1 MKAQVTFGIV
11 VLLALVMTS
20 WGAPVHMDIHKDH
33 VITMDFVDVSVDG
46 ADLIMH
52 CKNDED
58 TEVVIKEDYSLWV
71 GDEQVSLT
79 PSEEKLVMDFYNATF
94 SLIQDALRIA
104 RKGVR
109 LGLKGAK
116 IGLSAAFNAIVAA
129 VMGEDEDSIEAR
141 VEEKTSQIEEEANR
155 LEREANGIE
164 ERADEVEELLKKMFR
179 TIPAL
184 QKLGCVEE

>member
-20 WGAPVHMDIHKDH
+20 WGAPVHVDIHKDH
-33 VITMDFVDVSVDG
+33 VLTVDFVDVSVDG

-79 PSEEKLVMDFYNATF
+79 PSEEKLVMDYYNATF
-94 SLIQDALRIA
+94 SLI
-104 RKGVR
+104 
-109 LGLKGAK
+109 
-116 IGLSAAFNAIVAA
+116 
-129 VMGEDEDSIEAR
+129 
-141 VEEKTSQIEEEANR
+141 
-155 LEREANGIE
+155 
-164 ERADEVEELLKKMFR
+164 
-179 TIPAL
+179 
-184 QKLGCVEE
+184 

>member
-20 WGAPVHMDIHKDH
+20 WGAPVHVDIHKDH
-33 VITMDFVDVSVDG
+33 VLTVDFVDVSVDG

-71 GDEQVSLT
+71 GNEQVSLT

-164 ERADEVEELLKKMFR
+164 ERADEVEELMKKMFR

>member
-1 MKAQVTFGIV
+1 MKAQVTFGFV
-11 VLLALVMTS
+11 VLLALVMSS
-20 WGAPVHMDIHKDH
+20 WGAPVHVDIHKDH

-71 GDEQVSLT
+71 GNEQVSLT
-79 PSEEKLVMDFYNATF
+79 PSEEKLVMDYYNATF

-184 QKLGCVEE
+184 QKLGCLEE

>member
-20 WGAPVHMDIHKDH
+20 WGAPVHVDIHKEH
-33 VITMDFVDVSVDG
+33 VLTVDFVDVSVDG
-46 ADLIMH
+46 GDLVMH

-141 VEEKTSQIEEEANR
+141 VEQKTSQIEEEANR

-184 QKLGCVEE
+184 QKLGCLEE

>member
-141 VEEKTSQIEEEANR
+141 VEQKTSQIEEEANR

-184 QKLGCVEE
+184 QKLGCLEE

>member
-20 WGAPVHMDIHKDH
+20 WGAPVHVDIHKDH

-46 ADLIMH
+46 ADLVMH

-184 QKLGCVEE
+184 QKLGCLEE

>member
-20 WGAPVHMDIHKDH
+20 WGAPVHVDIHKDH

-71 GDEQVSLT
+71 GNEQVSLT

-184 QKLGCVEE
+184 QKLGCLEE